1 MDADTGEIK
10 SYFQYTPH
18 DLWDYDSAMEH
29 ILFDLDGQKLAAHFD
44 KNGFLY
50 ILDRT
55 NMEPIRV
62 APFVDRI
69 DWGEVDEK
77 GNVTPKLYPDKEGDP
92 VHFWPGP
99 AGAKEWTHAC
109 YSPKTELLYVPVQDV
124 GATATRRRREF
135 KESIP
140 YWGAGVAVDLDDHER
155 LRQRLRPAHGSG
167 ALALDTT
174 AAMCS
179 SLLATG
185 GGLVFGGEPT
195 GEFNACDA
203 EQRGAAV
210 AVPVRQRPPQQ
221 PVALQRRRAAVH
233 RRAERLGRLGRRV
246 PAGDAR
252 RPPREARCSPSRC
265 PINRQF
271 MTRSPKMV

>member
-1 MDADTGEIK
+1 
-10 SYFQYTPH
+10 
-18 DLWDYDSAMEH
+18 MEH

-55 NMEPIRV
+55 TMDPIRV

-77 GNVTPKLYPDKEGDP
+77 GNVTAKLYPDKEGDP

-109 YSPKTELLYVPVQDV
+109 YSPRTELLYVPVQDV

-140 YWGAGVAVDLDDHER
+140 YWGAGVAVDGDDQSGYVSAYDPRTGQERWRWTAQLCMAPVAAGHGRRPRVRRGAHRGVER
-155 LRQRLRPAHGSG
+155 L
-167 ALALDTT
+167 
-174 AAMCS
+174 
-179 SLLATG
+179 G
-185 GGLVFGGEPT
+185 G
-195 GEFNACDA
+195 
-203 EQRGAAV
+203 QHRRAAV
-210 AVPVRQRPPQQ
+210 AVPVRERPPQQ
-221 PVALQRRRAAVH
+221 PLLRRTASTGSSTSSPPSGWGGW
-233 RRAERLGRLGRRV
+233 AEGFL
-246 PAGDAR
+246 
-252 RPPREARCSPSRC
+252 
-265 PINRQF
+265 
-271 MTRSPKMV
+271 PKMLGSSHGSALFAFALPD